1 LINNSIYTDYL
12 TGLQNKRG
20 INKYF
25 DDLPPL
31 LNVYLAVIF
40 IDVNKLKIINDC
52 YGHRE
57 GDVAIVSISKIILK
71 TVRKNDL
78 TARIGGDEFLIALLA
93 NSKKDAYLLVDRL
106 NEELE
111 VYNKNT
117 QKPYKLSISVGISI
131 TPPNV
136 HIEKEKIIADADNK
150 MYLQKNKK
158 YLRVLKKTKKA
169 DR

>member
-1 LINNSIYTDYL
+1 M
-12 TGLQNKRG
+12 
-20 INKYF
+20 
-25 DDLPPL
+25 PPL